1 MDNFNE
7 QPEYVVVP
15 RAKMQIIDR
24 VVEKLKNNE
33 SGLVETQNDWDAVV
47 LLFDLFRV
55 EHPEH
60 YAWFIETMKQYRAGT
75 THNNAI
81 VKDDDGDM
89 VQHMLEV
96 PEAFHIYMHRM
107 FPRQKWD
114 KKFIRKLTSELP
126 ILKVAD
132 KL

>member
-1 MDNFNE
+1 M
-7 QPEYVVVP
+7 
-15 RAKMQIIDR
+15 
-24 VVEKLKNNE
+24 
-33 SGLVETQNDWDAVV
+33 
-47 LLFDLFRV
+47 

-60 YAWFIETMKQYRAGT
+60 YAWFVETMKQYRAGT
-75 THNNAI
+75 THNKGI

-89 VQHMLEV
+89 VQHMLEI
-96 PEAFHIYMHRM
+96 PEVFHNYMHTM

-126 ILKVAD
+126 ILKVTD

>member
-7 QPEYVVVP
+7 QPEYFVVP
-15 RAKMQIIDR
+15 RAKVEIIDR

-60 YAWFIETMKQYRAGT
+60 YAWFIETMKQFRAGT

-96 PEAFHIYMHRM
+96 PEAFHTYMHRM

>member
-60 YAWFIETMKQYRAGT
+60 YAWFIETMKQFRAGT

-89 VQHMLEV
+89 VQHMLEI
-96 PEAFHIYMHRM
+96 PEVYHNYMHTM